1 MGECRRG
8 AGEETGQTLP
18 TTWWST
24 HVAGLGRPCND
35 VQLVYPHHPRLTLDV
50 AHRGDL
56 QLQLPNVSC
65 EVEHQWKSEASKW
78 WYVYVNFL
86 IFMKHM
92 SGPFGNA
99 YRKFCASQI
108 LIVNVELNL

>member
-1 MGECRRG
+1 MRVCEGSMKPVGGVSGGECRRG
-8 AGEETGQTLP
+8 AGEETGQTPP
-18 TTWWST
+18 TIWWST
-24 HVAGLGRPCND
+24 HVTGLGRPCND

-65 EVEHQWKSEASKW
+65 EMEHQWKSEASKW

-86 IFMKHM
+86 IFMRHM

-99 YRKFCASQI
+99 Y
-108 LIVNVELNL
+108 

>member
-1 MGECRRG
+1 MGESAEGEQERRLG
-8 AGEETGQTLP
+8 KLRP

-24 HVAGLGRPCND
+24 HFAGLGRSCND
-35 VQLVYPHHPRLTLDV
+35 VQMVYPHHPRLTLDV

-65 EVEHQWKSEASKW
+65 EMEHQWKSEASKW

-99 YRKFCASQI
+99 Y
-108 LIVNVELNL
+108 